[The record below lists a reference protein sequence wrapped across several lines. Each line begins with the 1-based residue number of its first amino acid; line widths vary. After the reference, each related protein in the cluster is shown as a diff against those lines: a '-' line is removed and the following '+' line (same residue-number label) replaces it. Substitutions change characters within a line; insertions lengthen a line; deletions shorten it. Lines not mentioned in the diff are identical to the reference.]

1 MPSDATPS
9 TENQP
14 APLSVSSTLARFA
27 GIGVVLL
34 CVVAGFLYLGGWF
47 NPHELTPARFVNGFE
62 EVFGIHSG
70 FRRNHA
76 KGMCVTGYLDSN
88 GQGARLSKAVV
99 FQTGRVPVIGR
110 FSLPGGNP
118 FVSDSP
124 ASVRGMGLDFTPGN
138 GEEWRTA
145 MVDIPVFA
153 VSTAQGF
160 YDQLLASKPDPAT
173 GKPDPEKLKAFFA
186 AHPESV
192 RALTIIKAKPFSSGF
207 NNSTFNSLNAFRFI
221 NADDVSTAVRWS
233 MEPVDAF
240 KPEDPAQSANP
251 DKNYLFDDLI
261 ARIHSGP
268 VQWRLVLTV
277 GQPGDPTDD
286 ATLPWP
292 EDREH
297 VDTGTLTLDQV
308 EAEAPGNCRD
318 INYDPLVLRSAL
330 HRPTILCSALD
341 RRFIRNRLR
350 DERARR
356 RSRARSRLRTCKSER
371 QDDDEPAAI
380 PGFHAVFSLVDGR
393 DGADHAGHRCCH
405 GRVARGLPS
414 ASVVSLKYLY

>member
-14 APLSVSSTLARFA
+14 APLSLSSTLARLA
-27 GIGVVLL
+27 GIGVVIL

-76 KGMCVTGYLDSN
+76 KGVCVSGFFDSN
-88 GQGARLSKAVV
+88 GNGMRLSKAVV

-186 AHPESV
+186 AHPESA

-207 NNSTFNSLNAFRFI
+207 DNSTFNGLNAFRFI
-221 NADDVSTAVRWS
+221 NAADVSTPVRWS
-233 MEPVDAF
+233 MVPVDAF

-268 VQWRLVLTV
+268 VQWRLILTL

-286 ATLPWP
+286 ATIPWP

-297 VDTGTLTLDQV
+297 VDAGTLTLDEV
-308 EAEAPGNCRD
+308 ESEAPGNCRD
-318 INYDPLVLRSAL
+318 INFDPLVLPVGIAPSDDPLLSARSAVYSQSF
-330 HRPTILCSALD
+330 T
-341 RRFIRNRLR
+341 RR
-350 DERARR
+350 
-356 RSRARSRLRTCKSER
+356 
-371 QDDDEPAAI
+371 
-380 PGFHAVFSLVDGR
+380 
-393 DGADHAGHRCCH
+393 AGETKE
-405 GRVARGLPS
+405 PS
-414 ASVVSLKYLY
+414 AITPSDVQK